1 MSNEKQ
7 TVTLRFSKET
17 VSKCKELAKLD
28 HRSLNNF
35 IERLMEKAIHLDSP
49 EKTQTLLEEIKSY
62 KFTNGSEIS
71 FKEESLT
78 HLED

>member
-7 TVTLRFSKET
+7 TVTLRFSKDT
-17 VSKCKELAKLD
+17 YLKCQELAKLD

-35 IERLMEKAIHLDSP
+35 IERLMEKAIG
-49 EKTQTLLEEIKSY
+49 KKEI
-62 KFTNGSEIS
+62 
-71 FKEESLT
+71 LT

>member
-17 VSKCKELAKLD
+17 VSRCKELAKLD

-35 IERLMEKAIHLDSP
+35 IERLMEKAID
-49 EKTQTLLEEIKSY
+49 KKEI
-62 KFTNGSEIS
+62 
-71 FKEESLT
+71 LT